1 MGWHD
6 GVPDV
11 LPDAGARRGGAGR
24 GETDGGAD
32 ATPPPGHPA
41 DRRPDY
47 AGIGLLVVPAA
58 LGWSGRGADA
68 HVDGDGVRVRRS
80 GGAARVPR
88 GHRGDA
94 TGDDAVRDARG
105 VAGVGVARRA
115 RQDLGGAAAAQGAGG
130 DDGVGRDDPA
140 AVRPRG
146 DGGGAI
152 SVMWR
157 DICDIE
163 DDSLV
168 SPFLA
173 LSGTRPWREG
183 RA

>member
-94 TGDDAVRDARG
+94 TGDD
-105 VAGVGVARRA
+105 
-115 RQDLGGAAAAQGAGG
+115 
-130 DDGVGRDDPA
+130 GVGRDDPA

-152 SVMWR
+152 SVTVAR
-157 DICDIE
+157 
-163 DDSLV
+163 SVLQ
-168 SPFLA
+168 
-173 LSGTRPWREG
+173 
-183 RA
+183 